1 MIFIGTKTILIDGKE
16 WEYTGEIDVKGKACG
31 IGKAIRQESGQF
43 GNMQLCSFIGTFYN
57 DLVHGL
63 GKYIFSLTKL

>member
-1 MIFIGTKTILIDGKE
+1 MDYDGE
-16 WEYTGEIDVKGKACG
+16 LDMTGKACG